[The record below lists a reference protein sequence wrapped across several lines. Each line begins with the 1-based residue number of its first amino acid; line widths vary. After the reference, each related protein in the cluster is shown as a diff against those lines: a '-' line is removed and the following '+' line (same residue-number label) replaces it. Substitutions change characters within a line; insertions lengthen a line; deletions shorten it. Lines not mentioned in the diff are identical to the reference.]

1 MDRHDLEQRICDI
14 CNMASVATQ
23 LCGELTAYG
32 DSIDERDDVSR
43 TLTCV
48 EMVEKPADEL
58 KAEFYREGTPTQLTG

>member
-1 MDRHDLEQRICDI
+1 MMDRHDLEHRICDI
-14 CNMASVATQ
+14 CNMASVAAQ

-48 EMVEKPADEL
+48 EMVQRIADEL
-58 KAEFYREGTPTQLTG
+58 KAEFYRESAPPQSD